1 MTGESCNPCDR
12 CCTYVVGS
20 NMLESMKHCVAM
32 GGAVAACA
40 AAAAAPPP
48 GTAGGPPTTAGAGGA
63 MFNALAATAGSSNP
77 VPAMM
82 KEIQEL

>member
-1 MTGESCNPCDR
+1 
-12 CCTYVVGS
+12 
-20 NMLESMKHCVAM
+20 MLESMKHCVAM

-77 VPAMM
+77 VPTMM
-82 KEIQEL
+82 ERNWRIINNDRKVPFDMCWLW

>member
-1 MTGESCNPCDR
+1 
-12 CCTYVVGS
+12 
-20 NMLESMKHCVAM
+20 MLESMKHCVAM

-77 VPAMM
+77 VPSMIEGNS
-82 KEIQEL
+82 KIIDNDSKTSL

>member
-1 MTGESCNPCDR
+1 
-12 CCTYVVGS
+12 
-20 NMLESMKHCVAM
+20 MLDNMKHCVAM

-40 AAAAAPPP
+40 AAAAAPP

-77 VPAMM
+77 VPAIV
-82 KEIQEL
+82 KRIQE